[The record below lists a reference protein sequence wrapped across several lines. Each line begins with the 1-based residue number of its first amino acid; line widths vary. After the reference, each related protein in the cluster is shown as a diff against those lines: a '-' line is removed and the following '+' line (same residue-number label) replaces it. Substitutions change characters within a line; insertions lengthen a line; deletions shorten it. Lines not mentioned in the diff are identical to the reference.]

1 MKKTKIIATIE
12 ARLGSNRLPNKVLK
26 KIGKKS
32 ILEIIIERLK
42 KSKLIDQIVIAT
54 TKNIEDDRICHLAKS
69 KKVSCYRGSEFDVLD
84 RIANAISNYKGDL
97 IVQLKDRNIVAPFDG
112 VLGYR
117 GITGDIL
124 GSDNSII
131 ITLDDNSILY
141 SDIKIPETFASFIKK
156 DLPVKIK
163 FSGMKNKVYDGKIYA
178 VSSRINAETRS
189 LLTRVIIQNENSEL
203 IPGSLL
209 EINVNYNERNSLGIP
224 DTSMMVEGSKY
235 FVYKVSED
243 NIANKIEIE
252 IGIRN
257 NGFIEIVSG
266 LDEGEIIIKDLNT
279 TFKDSVIISLND
291 TQLIIDNNKLK
302 FAGYVSLDFIDV
314 NNFYAHYQINRNYR
328 KNIKKINFGFLLNLD
343 DKFVEIDNLKVNGN
357 INQTLEVFL
366 NNFNSNR
373 EDIFNRIILRN
384 SIKNFL
390 KNF

>member
-1 MKKTKIIATIE
+1 MKRSTKITSAIIAFF
-12 ARLGSNRLPNKVLK
+12 L
-26 KIGKKS
+26 
-32 ILEIIIERLK
+32 IIT
-42 KSKLIDQIVIAT
+42 IVIVGRTMIGNHFA
-54 TKNIEDDRICHLAKS
+54 KKFSKRPPPGIIVKEVSYKDFSEKIESYGTAVSKRTESFRIKKDDLT
-69 KKVSCYRGSEFDVLD
+69 SELTLKDNVK
-84 RIANAISNYKGDL
+84 KGDL

-156 DLPVKIK
+156 DLPVKVK

-243 NIANKIEIE
+243 NIANKTEIE

-257 NGFIEIVSG
+257 NGFIEIISG
-266 LDEGEIIIKDLNT
+266 LDEGEFVVAEGLKKVRPRGKIKP
-279 TFKDSVIISLND
+279 
-291 TQLIIDNNKLK
+291 
-302 FAGYVSLDFIDV
+302 
-314 NNFYAHYQINRNYR
+314 
-328 KNIKKINFGFLLNLD
+328 IKK
-343 DKFVEIDNLKVNGN
+343 
-357 INQTLEVFL
+357 
-366 NNFNSNR
+366 
-373 EDIFNRIILRN
+373 
-384 SIKNFL
+384 
-390 KNF
+390 

>member
-1 MKKTKIIATIE
+1 MKRSTKITSA
-12 ARLGSNRLPNKVLK
+12 
-26 KIGKKS
+26 
-32 ILEIIIERLK
+32 II
-42 KSKLIDQIVIAT
+42 SFFLIITIVIVGRTMIGNHFA
-54 TKNIEDDRICHLAKS
+54 KKFSKRPPPGIIVKEVSYKDFSEKIESYGTAVSKRTESFRIKKDDLTGELTLKDNV
-69 KKVSCYRGSEFDVLD
+69 K
-84 RIANAISNYKGDL
+84 KGDL
-97 IVQLKDRNIVAPFDG
+97 IVQLKDRKIVAPFDG

-156 DLPVKIK
+156 DLPVKAK

-209 EINVNYNERNSLGIP
+209 EIDVNYNERNSLGIP

-266 LDEGEIIIKDLNT
+266 LDEGEIIVAEGLKKVRPKGEIKP
-279 TFKDSVIISLND
+279 
-291 TQLIIDNNKLK
+291 
-302 FAGYVSLDFIDV
+302 
-314 NNFYAHYQINRNYR
+314 
-328 KNIKKINFGFLLNLD
+328 IKK
-343 DKFVEIDNLKVNGN
+343 
-357 INQTLEVFL
+357 
-366 NNFNSNR
+366 
-373 EDIFNRIILRN
+373 
-384 SIKNFL
+384 
-390 KNF
+390 

>member
-1 MKKTKIIATIE
+1 MKRSTKITSA
-12 ARLGSNRLPNKVLK
+12 
-26 KIGKKS
+26 
-32 ILEIIIERLK
+32 II
-42 KSKLIDQIVIAT
+42 SFFLIITIVIVGRTMIGNHFA
-54 TKNIEDDRICHLAKS
+54 KKFSKRPPPGIIVKEVSYKDFSEKIESYGTAVSKRTESFRIKKDDLTGELTLKDNV
-69 KKVSCYRGSEFDVLD
+69 K
-84 RIANAISNYKGDL
+84 KGDL

-156 DLPVKIK
+156 DLPVKAK

-257 NGFIEIVSG
+257 NGFIEIISG
-266 LDEGEIIIKDLNT
+266 LDEGEIVVAEGLKKVRPKGEIKP
-279 TFKDSVIISLND
+279 
-291 TQLIIDNNKLK
+291 
-302 FAGYVSLDFIDV
+302 
-314 NNFYAHYQINRNYR
+314 
-328 KNIKKINFGFLLNLD
+328 IKK
-343 DKFVEIDNLKVNGN
+343 
-357 INQTLEVFL
+357 
-366 NNFNSNR
+366 
-373 EDIFNRIILRN
+373 
-384 SIKNFL
+384 
-390 KNF
+390 